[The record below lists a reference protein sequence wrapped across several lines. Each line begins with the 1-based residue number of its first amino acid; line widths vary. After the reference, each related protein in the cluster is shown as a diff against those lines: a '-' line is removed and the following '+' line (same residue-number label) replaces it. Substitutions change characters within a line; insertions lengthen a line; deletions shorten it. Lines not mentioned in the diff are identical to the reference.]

1 MMTTTAILPEPEPV
15 DTTDLRPWLLARRQ
29 QAEQA
34 LQQLLAQQQV
44 PARLAAAMRY
54 AVLGG
59 GKRLRPLL
67 AYAAAEAAGGS
78 GTDAD
83 LAACAVECIH
93 AYSLI
98 HDDLPAM
105 DDDAL
110 RRGQPTCHIQFDE
123 ATAILAGDALQ
134 ALAFEVLATAGTVSD
149 GVRLQMVREL
159 AQASGWQ
166 GMVAGQAL
174 DIEATGSLPAE
185 SSLSHM
191 HGLKTG
197 ALISASVVL
206 GALATDAANPAQIA
220 ALRQFAGLAGLAF
233 QIRDDILDVEAPTAA
248 TGKQQGKDAR
258 LNKATYVSVLGM
270 DGARQRLAQT
280 AAEAEAALM
289 AFDVRAT
296 RLRQLCRYLVE
307 RQA

>member
-1 MMTTTAILPEPEPV
+1 M
-15 DTTDLRPWLLARRQ
+15 DTQDLRPWLHARRQ
-29 QAEQA
+29 RAEQA
-34 LQQLLAQQQV
+34 LQQLLARRGV
-44 PARLAAAMRY
+44 PTRLADAMRY

-67 AYAAAEAAGGS
+67 AYAAAEAVGGAA
-78 GTDAD
+78 DANAD
-83 LAACAVECIH
+83 IAACAVECIH

-105 DDDAL
+105 DDDDL
-110 RRGQPTCHIQFDE
+110 RRGQPTCHVQFDE

-134 ALAFEVLATAGTVSD
+134 ALAFEALAAAADVPAQI
-149 GVRLQMVREL
+149 RLLMVREL

-174 DIEATGSLPAE
+174 DIEATGSLPVE

-197 ALISASVVL
+197 ALIRASVLL
-206 GALATDAANPAQIA
+206 GALATGLATFDQLD
-220 ALRQFAGLAGLAF
+220 ALRRFATLAGLAF

-258 LNKATYVSVLGM
+258 LNKATYVSVLGL
-270 DGARQRLAQT
+270 DGARQRLTQV
-280 AAEAEAALM
+280 AAEADIAL
-289 AFDVRAT
+289 AGFDARAL
-296 RLRQLCRYLVE
+296 RLRQLCRYLVD
-307 RQA
+307 RQS